1 MLKNLPINA
10 GDTEDVSLIP
20 GLERSPIG
28 GNDNPLQYSRLENFM
43 DRGAWWATDHGIAKE
58 LYMTERLSACVC
70 AHTHTQL
77 KQVPICVRAS
87 KSSPLG
93 FAESYY

>member
-1 MLKNLPINA
+1 MLKNLLTNT

-20 GLERSPIG
+20 GLERSPVG

-58 LYMTERLSACVC
+58 LYMTERLSACV
-70 AHTHTQL
+70 HTHTHTVKTSPHLCQGQ
-77 KQVPICVRAS
+77 QVLSTGIC
-87 KSSPLG
+87 
-93 FAESYY
+93 